1 MRPTNR
7 NTIRFAIV
15 YLLAFIF
22 LFASLFPIIWIIEGS
37 LKTPDQ
43 NRAIPPTWI
52 FQPTLE
58 AYKGIAPGLLKYF
71 SNSLIVSSAS
81 VVLSLMIGLPAAY
94 ALARFNFKQSRSLTI
109 WILSTKMAPG
119 FAFVVP
125 FYLIMR
131 ALNLLDTLIALTLVY
146 LTFDLAFVVWIMQ
159 GFVEEIPV
167 EIEEAAMLDGCTRLD
182 VLRRITIPL
191 VLPGVIV
198 TATLGFVAS
207 WNEFLFAYVLTR
219 EAAVT
224 IQPMIASRV
233 SFYKIDWEQ
242 MCAYSTVAMLPVM
255 VLSLSVRKYLTRGL
269 TLGALK
275 G

>member
-1 MRPTNR
+1 MMLMSRHTMRS
-7 NTIRFAIV
+7 AVV
-15 YLLAFIF
+15 YLLTFLF

-43 NRAIPPTWI
+43 NRAIPPIWI

-58 AYKGIAPGLLKYF
+58 AYRGIAPGLPKYF
-71 SNSLIVSSAS
+71 SNSLIISCAS
-81 VVLSLMIGLPAAY
+81 VALSLLIGIPAAY
-94 ALARFNFKQSRSLTI
+94 ALARFNFKQRRSLTI

-131 ALNLLDTLIALTLVY
+131 SLNLLDTLIALTLVY
-146 LTFDLAFVVWIMQ
+146 LTFNLAFVVWIMQ
-159 GFVEEIPV
+159 GFIEEMPV
-167 EIEEAAMLDGCTRLD
+167 ELEEAAMLDGCTRLD

-191 VLPGVIV
+191 VLPGIIV
-198 TATLGFVAS
+198 TATLAFVTS

-242 MCAYSTVAMLPVM
+242 MCAYSTVAMLPV
-255 VLSLSVRKYLTRGL
+255 VTLSLSVRKYLTRGL
-269 TLGALK
+269 TLGAIK